1 MKKALVLLIIII
13 SVFTVSPAF
22 AAAKEHKVLD
32 VTFTVSD
39 EYKVYKKEDVSPQNV
54 INGFEFAAIS
64 KDEKHQIQLRCTTTQ
79 FSNETGSFYGV
90 EHSMVIPVAKSLF
103 EDNYD
108 IVTFNNMVY
117 IKNVSNSGTVIYVTV
132 YGKKLYTFSYFGN
145 DASKIGKFM
154 SGVSF
159 PALAASKIKVAIVAV
174 LIIFILAAL
183 AFLYLLIRS
192 FVNDYNRHKMETSEN
207 IVSQYIKIKRRK
219 Y

>member
-32 VTFTVSD
+32 VTFKVSD
-39 EYKVYKKEDVSPQNV
+39 EYKVYTKENVSPQNV

-103 EDNYD
+103 EGNYD

-117 IKNVSNSGTVIYVTV
+117 IKNVSNSGTVVYVTV

-145 DASKIGKFM
+145 DASKIGEFM